1 MGIRTATNITMPYVF
16 LLGEDGKNTVD
27 KVFVALYHYMILVIA
42 NLCLTRKVR
51 KREG

>member
-16 LLGEDGKNTVD
+16 LLGEDGKNTVH

-51 KREG
+51 KGEG